1 MYIMNYYLFLTNWE
15 KTLPFNMHKLFA
27 SLINPSLQ
35 THVPLLL
42 FDPVGWQISFSPH
55 SCWSRPTSQTLMLS
69 FLTLELSRVGSN
81 SNHDFDFLG
90 RTRTILVCLFLS
102 LFATSVLVGVVGKQ
116 YLSSVQNV
124 WNQTIQIRQVISW
137 NFLSI

>member
-15 KTLPFNMHKLFA
+15 KTLPCNMHKLFA

-55 SCWSRPTSQTLMLS
+55 SCLSRPTSQT
-69 FLTLELSRVGSN
+69 FLTESLESSRVGSK
-81 SNHDFDFLG
+81 SNHDWDFLG
-90 RTRTILVCLFLS
+90 RTSTIFVCLVLS

-124 WNQTIQIRQVISW
+124 
-137 NFLSI
+137 

>member
-15 KTLPFNMHKLFA
+15 KTLPCNMHKLFA

-35 THVPLLL
+35 IHVPLLL
-42 FDPVGWQISFSPH
+42 FDPEGWQISFCPH
-55 SCWSRPTSQTLMLS
+55 SCLSSPTSQT
-69 FLTLELSRVGSN
+69 FLTESLESSRVGSK
-81 SNHDFDFLG
+81 SNHDWDFLG
-90 RTRTILVCLFLS
+90 RTRTIFVCLVLS

-124 WNQTIQIRQVISW
+124 
-137 NFLSI
+137 